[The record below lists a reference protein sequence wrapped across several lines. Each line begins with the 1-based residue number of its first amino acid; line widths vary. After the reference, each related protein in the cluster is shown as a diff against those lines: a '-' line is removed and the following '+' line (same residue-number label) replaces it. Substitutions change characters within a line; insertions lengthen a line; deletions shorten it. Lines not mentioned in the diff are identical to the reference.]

1 MSPDSVWIPSLGVSV
16 TVLSEGQSDGLASIP
31 VGKTRV
37 GWLNWTP
44 SLTGRV
50 GTTVIAGHVTYD
62 NIPGAFYKLPQI
74 KAGAVVYTTTHT
86 GKVQAW
92 RVQSAA
98 TYPKGKLP
106 AAVWATGGAH
116 QLALVTCTGSI
127 GRVPEQGGY
136 AHLDNLVVMT
146 KPVATR

>member
-16 TVLSEGQSDGLASIP
+16 TVLSEGQSGGLASIP

-44 SLTGRV
+44 SLTSRA

-74 KAGAVVYTTTHT
+74 KAGAVVYMARR
-86 GKVQAW
+86 QAGEGRRRHDTREQVVLYLTAFKAW
-92 RVQSAA
+92 ASEEPVSRLRYNAGEPVPVI
-98 TYPKGKLP
+98 PK
-106 AAVWATGGAH
+106 
-116 QLALVTCTGSI
+116 I
-127 GRVPEQGGY
+127 
-136 AHLDNLVVMT
+136 
-146 KPVATR
+146 